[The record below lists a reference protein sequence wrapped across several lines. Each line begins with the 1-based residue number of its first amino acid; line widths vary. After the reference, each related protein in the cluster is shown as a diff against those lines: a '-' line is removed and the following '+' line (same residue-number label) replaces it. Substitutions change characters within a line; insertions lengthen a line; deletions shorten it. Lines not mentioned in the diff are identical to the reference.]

1 MNIIKQKQTHR
12 HGKQVYVYK
21 RGQVGGGIDLGF
33 GDQRMHTIVYGM
45 DGQQGPAVCT
55 GNSTHYSVITY
66 MEKNLK
72 KNGYIDVYN

>member
-1 MNIIKQKQTHR
+1 
-12 HGKQVYVYK
+12 
-21 RGQVGGGIDLGF
+21 
-33 GDQRMHTIVYGM
+33 MHTIVYGM

-55 GNSTHYSVITY
+55 GNSTQYSVITY